1 MNSPAC
7 AISVIVPV
15 YNVERFLPACV
26 ESLLAQSFSRFE
38 LILVDDGSPDG
49 CAALCDAY
57 AAQDSRVRV
66 IHRQNGGLSAARNSG
81 IEVAAGEFLAFVD
94 ADDLVAPD
102 YLEQLYT
109 ALTTTGADMAL
120 CAVEDVNEDG
130 SSLARSEITT
140 PTAAGVHTGRAL
152 LEEFFG
158 ANSTCYT
165 VAWNK
170 LYRRSLWET
179 LRYPEGLI
187 HEDDAV
193 AHRLYASCRQVVCL
207 NAPLYFYRLRQG
219 SICRNGI
226 TPGSFDGVSA
236 HADWCRF
243 FRDEGF
249 SRSMLD
255 RALAGCFRRYLS
267 LCAEA
272 QTNLTWPV
280 AARWHGVQAELRC
293 LLPLLKQCRELTL
306 REKLSCRLWC
316 TRPLPLPAKGTAKR
330 VALLLPPAL
339 PVPAVRGGAVEG
351 LATHLMAENQLH
363 KQLELAVV
371 CVQDEQAAAASARFS
386 QTLVFFVPPA
396 GKARTLVH
404 RMRYRLARLF
414 RRPVYWQEY
423 HHHTLSF
430 LQRMNADLYSVE
442 GGQLDAWQE
451 ASARLGAE
459 RMAVHLHGI
468 AESTPALDRQYG
480 LVFAISDYVRRLW
493 QKTSGMDARRIRLL
507 HNCIAPEF
515 FAPPCPDEAGQLRHE
530 LGLAPDDFMVLF
542 CGRIEPQKGIGE
554 LVAAMEQLPDPS
566 VKLVIAGQSEPGE
579 SDGFEAELR
588 RRAENLNGRIRFT
601 GQIAGKSLP
610 LYYQAAQVCVV
621 PTLIEEAAGLVAV
634 EAMASGCPLIVTRSG
649 GLPEYVA
656 GSGAIELERGPQLSA
671 AIAQAILALKAD
683 PDRLA
688 GMALAGKSCAT
699 GFTTEHYYQD
709 FCQTI
714 GGPLSCSERLA

>member
-26 ESLLAQSFSRFE
+26 KSLLAQSFSNFE

-49 CAALCDAY
+49 CGALCDAY

-66 IHRQNGGLSAARNSG
+66 IHRKNGGLSAARNSG
-81 IEVAAGEFLAFVD
+81 IDAAAGELLAFVD

-102 YLEQLYT
+102 YLEQLHT

-130 SSLARSEITT
+130 SALPRPEITT
-140 PTAAGVHTGRAL
+140 PTAAGVFSGRAL

-158 ANSTCYT
+158 TNSTCYT

-170 LYRRSLWET
+170 LYRRSLWKD

-193 AHRLYASCRQVVCL
+193 AHRLYACCRQVVCL
-207 NAPLYFYRLRQG
+207 NLPLYFYRLRQG

-249 SRSMLD
+249 SRSILD
-255 RALAGCFRRYLS
+255 RALAGCFRRYLA

-293 LLPLLKQCRELTL
+293 LLPLLDQCRELTL
-306 REKLSCRLWC
+306 REKLSCRRWC
-316 TRPLPLPAKGTAKR
+316 TQPLPLPAKGDTKR

-351 LATHLMAENQLH
+351 LATHLMEENQIH
-363 KQLELAVV
+363 KKLELAVI
-371 CVQDEQAAAASARFS
+371 CVQEEQAAAASARFS

-404 RMRYRLARLF
+404 RLRYRLARLF

-423 HHHTLSF
+423 HHHALGF
-430 LQRMNADLYSVE
+430 LQRLDANLYSVE

-451 ASARLGAE
+451 ASARLGAN

-468 AESTPALDRQYG
+468 AESSSALDRQFG
-480 LVFAISDYVRRLW
+480 LALAISDYVRLLW
-493 QKTSGMDARRIRLL
+493 QHTSGMDARRIRLL

-515 FAPPCPDEAGQLRHE
+515 FAPARPDEAGQLRRE
-530 LGLAPDDFMVLF
+530 LGLAPEDFMVLF

-554 LVAAMEQLPDPS
+554 LVAAMEQLADSS
-566 VKLVIAGQSEPGE
+566 VNLVIVGQSEPGE
-579 SDGFEAELR
+579 SDGFETELR
-588 RRAENLNGRIRFT
+588 RQDERLEGRVRFV
-601 GQIAGKSLP
+601 GRVAGKSLP

-656 GSGAIELERGPQLSA
+656 GSGAIALERGPLLSD
-671 AIAQAILALKAD
+671 AIAQSILALKAD
-683 PDRLA
+683 PDRRAEMAAA
-688 GMALAGKSCAT
+688 GRRRAEEFSVPR
-699 GFTTEHYYQD
+699 YYSAFLQAIEPMED
-709 FCQTI
+709 
-714 GGPLSCSERLA
+714 